1 MGAADEFDLGG
12 ASALPDKMDA
22 LNAALEEAVALEQTV
37 AQMEEDLKAVKKS
50 LNALKGSRI
59 PDLMGELQMESVVF
73 RGWQVR
79 IDDFVSG
86 SLPREGEG
94 HEQAVRWLEEHGAGG
109 LIKTDLTLAFGKS
122 QHNEALDL
130 AGRLEAEGLAPSV
143 KSGVHAQTLH
153 AFARERIRNGEPLD
167 IEILGLYI
175 GKVAK
180 MKQVQ
185 K

>member
-1 MGAADEFDLGG
+1 MGAADEFDVGG
-12 ASALPDKMDA
+12 ASAPPDKMDA
-22 LNAALEEAVALEQTV
+22 LNAALEEAVALEQAV
-37 AQMEEDLKAVKKS
+37 AQMEDDLKVAKKA
-50 LNALKGSRI
+50 LNGLKGGRI
-59 PDLMGELQMESVVF
+59 PDLMDELQMDEVSF
-73 RGWQVR
+73 RGWKVK

-86 SLPREGEG
+86 SLPKEGDR

-143 KSGVHAQTLH
+143 KSGVHTQTLH
-153 AFARERIRNGEPLD
+153 AFARERIRNGDPLD
-167 IEILGLYI
+167 IEVLGLYV

>member
-12 ASALPDKMDA
+12 ASAPSDKMDA
-22 LNAALEEAVALEQTV
+22 LNAALEEAVALEQAV
-37 AQMEEDLKAVKKS
+37 VQMEEDLKAVKKS
-50 LNALKGSRI
+50 LNALKCSRI
-59 PDLMGELQMESVVF
+59 PDLMGELQMDEVSF
-73 RGWQVR
+73 RGWKVK

-86 SLPREGEG
+86 SLPKDGDR
-94 HEQAVRWLEEHGAGG
+94 HERAIQWLEDHGAGG

-143 KSGVHAQTLH
+143 KTGVHAQTLH
-153 AFARERIRNGEPLD
+153 AFARERIRNGDPLD
-167 IEILGLYI
+167 IDLLGLYV

-180 MKQVQ
+180 MSLVK